1 MHFYTWFIKTG
12 RGRATDDAALEIRNN
27 IITRDEGIALVK
39 KYDGEFPNLF
49 FNEILEY
56 LNMNKEEFFETIDK
70 FRPDHLWKKN
80 GNSWELK
87 YAVWKK

>member
-1 MHFYTWFIKTG
+1 
-12 RGRATDDAALEIRNN
+12 
-27 IITRDEGIALVK
+27 
-39 KYDGEFPNLF
+39 
-49 FNEILEY
+49 
-56 LNMNKEEFFETIDK
+56 MNKEEFFETIDK